1 MTSPAR
7 RPIARPET
15 IIDAALGQKVL
26 LGWMQNRYQTRYP
39 LTLNLAHQ
47 SPEHSALVTRTVRG
61 ALGCVGAGPDEVQRA
76 ATWLAAVGGVLP
88 GDEPADL
95 PVDALRQAQL
105 GAQAYAACAG
115 ALGQRTV
122 VVRRFLSFLAA
133 RLGIPDEAARS
144 LNRRFAG

>member
-26 LGWMQNRYQTRYP
+26 LGWMQNRFQTRYP
-39 LTLNLAHQ
+39 LTLDLAHQ
-47 SPEHSALVTRTVRG
+47 PPEHAALVVDTVRG
-61 ALGCVGAGPDEVQRA
+61 ALSCVGAAAADMARA
-76 ATWLAAVGGVLP
+76 ATWLAAVGGALP
-88 GDEPADL
+88 DEASGDL
-95 PVDALRQAQL
+95 PVDALNHAQL
-105 GAQAYAACAG
+105 GPQAYAACAG